1 MAIPFYINLLLGI
14 LVLMHLNTLLGLLVL
29 IKVLGDYIASFI
41 YNYSIYIEYKDNI
54 YVYLVDLFKYS

>member
-1 MAIPFYINLLLGI
+1 
-14 LVLMHLNTLLGLLVL
+14 MHLNTLLGLLVL